1 MWVQYTVQ
9 YSDSTKA
16 ALATET
22 AGTQI
27 KNPGYTMSHQP
38 RDALALYPWYRSA
51 SWCLARWRLRKR
63 RSASPRLRAHV
74 TRDGLCFFTS
84 TTVYQFYSRKRLS
97 QVWKWSN
104 RKLVRRLILIFG
116 IDVLTAC
123 HWLNSQRQ
131 SRCPCHVARW
141 PRSVRKHLFTE
152 AMDADQLFVDIWAG
166 HRVDRKQ
173 FLTRRQALVVNVLR
187 VEFDLNLFVQS
198 VQVQLQTVQR
208 VPAINTQYILPC
220 KQLDGGTRQSANSRC
235 WQLGHLQYVFAL
247 CDLDLWHF
255 DLILNG

>member
-1 MWVQYTVQ
+1 MKQSEIGAS
-9 YSDSTKA
+9 SDTGFRHRCLDGVS
-16 ALATET
+16 LAEVHSGR
-22 AGTQI
+22 AG
-27 KNPGYTMSHQP
+27 
-38 RDALALYPWYRSA
+38 
-51 SWCLARWRLRKR
+51 AR
-63 RSASPRLRAHV
+63 V
-74 TRDGLCFFTS
+74 T
-84 TTVYQFYSRKRLS
+84 
-97 QVWKWSN
+97 
-104 RKLVRRLILIFG
+104 
-116 IDVLTAC
+116 
-123 HWLNSQRQ
+123 
-131 SRCPCHVARW
+131 W